1 MNRTEKQQEID
12 SLKKGWVGVSNAYFV
27 DFRGL
32 TVAQVS
38 DLRRKVREAG
48 SSCRVVKNR
57 LAIVAARETPLSQ
70 LEAYFDGM
78 TAVAWNTT
86 EPIALAK
93 VIRDFTKD
101 SPLVFKAGLVE
112 GRAIKANELEMVTSL
127 PSRPEL
133 IARFAGMLRSPMSK
147 FATLLK
153 APLRDLA
160 SVLRQVGEKKNA

>member
-133 IARFAGMLRSPMSK
+133 IARFAGMLRSPMSM